1 MGYRAPL
8 QDMLFVLD
16 QLAEI
21 GRLQRFADYA
31 DADLSGPGVEAILAE
46 AARVAERAWA
56 PTNRDGDLIGARLE
70 DGRVQTPP
78 SFREAFGV
86 MRDGGWMGTTLPASV
101 GGLGLPEC
109 LGTAVMEMWN
119 SANMALSLNPMLN
132 IGAAYTILSHG
143 TPAQIE
149 TFVSRMIPGEWT
161 GTMNLT
167 EPGAGSDLSLVKTM
181 AVPEGDHYRIKGQ
194 KIFITWGEHE
204 LADNI
209 VHLVLA
215 RTPDAPA
222 GTKGISLFIVPKFL
236 VNADGSLGERNDVHC
251 VSIEH
256 KMGIHGSPTCVM
268 SYGDNGGAVG
278 YLLGELHGGMANM
291 FTMMNEARLKVG
303 LQGLACAEGAAQQA
317 QAYAHERAQG
327 RDLRTGKGPV
337 AIVNHPDVQRMLMI
351 QRALTEAMRAVSYVE
366 AAQLDIAHHDD
377 DAAQRARA
385 QRRCDLMIPVIK
397 GWMTELGQ
405 EVASLGMQVYGGM
418 GYIEETGAAQWLR
431 DVRISAIYEG
441 TNGIQ
446 AQDLVFRKLAR
457 DGGQSLLELLAAI
470 EQTERETAAAL
481 PEQTRA
487 LTQARQDLQA
497 SAQHLLTSAGA
508 GRLTA
513 VAAGAFD
520 FMMQL
525 GYVSGAWQMLR
536 ACAALAGRDDDFARR
551 KRSVAAFYLQRILPR
566 AAQHGAVLAGQDAD
580 WDHVFAP
587 G

>member
-1 MGYRAPL
+1 MGYQAPL
-8 QDMLFVLD
+8 QDMLFVLE
-16 QLAEI
+16 QLADI
-21 GRLQRFADYA
+21 GGMQQFPDYA
-31 DADLSGPGVEAILAE
+31 DADLSGAGVEAILAE
-46 AARVAERAWA
+46 AARIAERAWA

-70 DGRVQTPP
+70 NGKVQTPE

-86 MRDGGWMGTTLPASV
+86 MRDGGWMGATLPVSV

-143 TPAQIE
+143 TPEQIE

-181 AVPEGDHYRIKGQ
+181 ATPEGDRYRIKGQ

-215 RTPDAPA
+215 RTPDASP

-236 VNADGSLGERNDVHC
+236 INADGSLGERNDVQC

-303 LQGLACAEGAAQQA
+303 LQGLACAEGASQQA
-317 QAYAHERAQG
+317 LAYARERVQG
-327 RDLRTGKGPV
+327 RDLRGGKGPV
-337 AIVNHPDVQRMLMI
+337 AIVNHPDVQRMLMT

-366 AAQLDIAHHDD
+366 AAQLDVAHHHEDD
-377 DAAQRARA
+377 DRRAQA

-405 EVASLGMQVYGGM
+405 EVASLGMQVHGGM

-457 DGGQSLLELLAAI
+457 DSGQSLLELLGTI
-470 EQTERETAAAL
+470 EDTERDVSGVYPAPAAAL
-481 PEQTRA
+481 K
-487 LTQARQDLQA
+487 QARMGLLG
-497 SAQHLLTSAGA
+497 SAQHLLNTAGA
-508 GRLTA
+508 GALPA

-525 GYVSGAWQMLR
+525 GYVCGAWQMVRTL
-536 ACAALAGRDDDFARR
+536 AALGDRDDAFAHN
-551 KRSVAAFYLQRILPR
+551 KRSVVTFYLERILPR
-566 AAQHGAVLAGQDAD
+566 AAQHAVVLTGADAD
-580 WDHVFAP
+580 WSHVFAQA
-587 G
+587 

>member
-1 MGYRAPL
+1 MSYQAPL
-8 QDMLFVLD
+8 QDMSFVLE
-16 QLAEI
+16 QLANI
-21 GRLQRFADYA
+21 GDMQGFKDYA
-31 DADLSGPGVEAILAE
+31 DADLSSGGVDAILNE

-56 PTNRDGDLIGARLE
+56 PTNRDGDRIGARWV
-70 DGRVQTPP
+70 DGKVQTPP
-78 SFREAFGV
+78 SFREAFAV
-86 MRDGGWMGTTLPASV
+86 MRDGGWMGTTLPVSV

-143 TPAQIE
+143 SQELIG
-149 TFVSRMIPGEWT
+149 TFVPRMISGEWT

-167 EPGAGSDLSLVKTM
+167 EPGAGSDLSLVKTT

-194 KIFITWGEHE
+194 KIFITWGEHD
-204 LADNI
+204 LSGNI

-222 GTKGISLFIVPKFL
+222 GTKGISLFVVPKFL
-236 VNADGSLGERNDVHC
+236 VNADGTLGARNDVQC

-268 SYGDNGGAVG
+268 SYGDKDGAVG

-317 QAYAHERAQG
+317 LQYARARVQG
-327 RDLRTGKGPV
+327 RDLRGGQGPV

-351 QRALTEAMRAVSYVE
+351 QRALTDAMRAVSYVE
-366 AAQLDIAHHDD
+366 AAQLDIAHHDS
-377 DAAQRARA
+377 DAERGAKAR
-385 QRRCDLMIPVIK
+385 RRSDLMIPVIK

-405 EVASLGMQVYGGM
+405 EVASLGMQVHGGM

-457 DGGQSLLELLAAI
+457 DGGQSLMELLAAI
-470 EQTERETAAAL
+470 EETERVVAGAH
-481 PEQTRA
+481 PEQAQA
-487 LTQARQDLQA
+487 LSKARQGVLG
-497 SAQHLLTSAGA
+497 SAQHLLKTAGE
-508 GRLTA
+508 GQLPA
-513 VAAGAFD
+513 VAASAFD

-525 GYVSGAWQMLR
+525 GYVCGAWQMVR
-536 ACAALAGRDDDFARR
+536 ACAALGARDDAFARG
-551 KRSVAAFYLQRILPR
+551 KRSVVTFYLERILPR
-566 AAQHGAVLAGQDAD
+566 ARQHATALAGADAE
-580 WDHVFAP
+580 WAHVFAEA
-587 G
+587 